1 MLQWNMLKPFD
12 TIRVPDNSC
21 YKYMH
26 FTCVP
31 AFRPDLPQINV
42 SIGQSPAYKA
52 TFNAPR
58 TVIDDDGD
66 LLFSVAHFLKMT
78 EILLAQSLEESYW
91 KEISILDK
99 INLLYTMAVR
109 LRVSVPLYIADFR
122 EKALCGEASCSEI
135 NAFQMEAL
143 QGTADSFARDHYTGR
158 LRVIGKDYL
167 GEQTMFHGIE
177 WDNHLKEFIIITRR
191 PPGCQF

>member
-1 MLQWNMLKPFD
+1 MMKPFD
-12 TIRVPDNSC
+12 TIRVPDETC
-21 YKYMH
+21 YKYID
-26 FTCVP
+26 FTSVP
-31 AFRPDLPQINV
+31 AFRPDLLQINV
-42 SIGQSPAYKA
+42 SIGQSPTYKA

-78 EILLAQSLEESYW
+78 EILLAQPLEEAHW
-91 KEISILDK
+91 KDISISNK
-99 INLLYTMAVR
+99 IILLYTMAVR
-109 LRVSVPLYIADFR
+109 LRVSVPLYIAEFR

-135 NAFQMEAL
+135 GAFQMEAL
-143 QGTADSFARDHYTGR
+143 QGTADRFARDHYTGR

-177 WDNHLKEFIIITRR
+177 WDNRLKEFRIITRR
-191 PPGCQF
+191 PPGCQI

>member
-1 MLQWNMLKPFD
+1 MKPFD
-12 TIRVPDNSC
+12 TIRVPDDSC
-21 YKYMH
+21 YKYID
-26 FTCVP
+26 FTCMP

-42 SIGQSPAYKA
+42 SIGQLPAYKA
-52 TFNAPR
+52 TFNALR

-66 LLFSVAHFLKMT
+66 LLFSVAQFLKMT
-78 EILLAQSLEESYW
+78 EILLAQPLEETHW
-91 KEISILDK
+91 KDISISNK
-99 INLLYTMAVR
+99 IILLYTMAVR
-109 LRVSVPLYIADFR
+109 LRVSVPLYIAEFR

-135 NAFQMEAL
+135 DEAL